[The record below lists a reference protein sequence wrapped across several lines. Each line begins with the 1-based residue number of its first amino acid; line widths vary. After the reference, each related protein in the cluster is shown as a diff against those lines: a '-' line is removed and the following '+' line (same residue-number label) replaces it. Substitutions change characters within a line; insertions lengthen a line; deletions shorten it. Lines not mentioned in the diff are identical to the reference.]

1 MRRLRVLGG
10 LVAALAFGACQEN
23 LSAPGECPALC
34 PGEQIIVRDTTILPI
49 LGGDST
55 FFGYLA
61 RSSRT
66 VLLVSNGL
74 PAGEYRSFVV
84 FPAQRTDSV
93 AVDGVSQ
100 AYTVDTV
107 SISFNLQARDT
118 TAKGLTVYLHRIPIT
133 TDTTIT
139 YPVLAALLDTAE
151 VLDSIQVADTVKS
164 GRIEALFVG
173 DELTKFAGP
182 AADSGK
188 FAVGLT
194 VRADKPTGVRLS
206 VDAAGSTL
214 APLFENRG
222 RAPAV
227 TDTAKRRQVVQVR
240 PTDVAK
246 YGYVGNRDLSQTA
259 NPDLLYLGGPGAA
272 RALLRFALPTDLKD
286 SAQILR
292 ATLELTPAISLDGL
306 PSSPSGDSVAV
317 RGVVVDLGAKSPPL
331 LTGGLQSWGLLKQG
345 TTDLV
350 TIDLLLLATQWQIKD
365 GPPATVFLALTD
377 EVIGGGFMQP
387 VFYSTRSATGQPRL
401 RVTYGLPTRP
411 GRP

>member
-1 MRRLRVLGG
+1 MRRLVRAGAV
-10 LVAALAFGACQEN
+10 ALAVALGACQEN
-23 LSAPGECPALC
+23 LSAPAECPALC

-49 LGGDST
+49 TGGDST
-55 FFGYLA
+55 YFGYLTRA
-61 RSSRT
+61 SRT
-66 VLLVSNGL
+66 ILLVSNGL
-74 PAGEYRSFVV
+74 AAGEYRSFVV

-118 TAKGLTVYLHRIPIT
+118 TATGLTLYLHRVPIT

-139 YPVLAALLDTAE
+139 YQALAAMLDTAE

-164 GRIEALFVG
+164 GKIEALFVG
-173 DELTKFAGP
+173 DELTKFVGP

-188 FAVGLT
+188 FGVGIT
-194 VRADKPTGVRLS
+194 VRASKPTGVRLS
-206 VDAAGSTL
+206 VDNVGSTL

-222 RAPAV
+222 KAAV
-227 TDTAKRRQVVQVR
+227 TDTAKQRQVVQVR
-240 PTDVAK
+240 PTDIAK

-272 RALLRFALPTDLKD
+272 RSLLRFSLPTDIKD

-317 RGVVVDLGAKSPPL
+317 RGVIVDLGAKSPPL
-331 LTGGLQSWGLLKQG
+331 LTGGLQSWGLLRQG
-345 TTDLV
+345 TTEVV
-350 TIDLLLLATQWQIKD
+350 TVDLLLLATQWQIKD

-377 EVIGGGFMQP
+377 EVLGGGFMQP
-387 VFYSTRSATGQPRL
+387 AFYSTRSATGQPRL
-401 RVTYGLPTRP
+401 RITYGLPTRP